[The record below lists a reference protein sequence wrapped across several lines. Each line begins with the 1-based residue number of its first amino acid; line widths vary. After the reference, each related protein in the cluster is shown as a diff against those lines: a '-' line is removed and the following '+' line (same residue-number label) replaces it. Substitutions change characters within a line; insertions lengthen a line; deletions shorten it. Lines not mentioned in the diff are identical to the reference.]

1 MVDEQI
7 PFFTGFPNL
16 LCVILVGFNFKIMV
30 SYKYRNNLKQRKVE
44 NKLKHP

>member
-1 MVDEQI
+1 MNR
-7 PFFTGFPNL
+7 FLFSLGFL
-16 LCVILVGFNFKIMV
+16 IYFGVILVGLNFKIML